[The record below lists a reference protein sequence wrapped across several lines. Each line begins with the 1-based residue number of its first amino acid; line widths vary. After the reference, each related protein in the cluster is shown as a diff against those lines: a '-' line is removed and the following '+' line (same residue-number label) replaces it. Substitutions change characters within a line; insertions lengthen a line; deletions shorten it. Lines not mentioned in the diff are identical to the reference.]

1 MPGYTP
7 AQAQILLDAAI
18 AAYQET
24 LASQEYTIGNR
35 SLKRAEL
42 ASISA
47 EIDKW
52 STVVRKLDSGGI
64 SVRWATPI

>member
-1 MPGYTP
+1 MPGYTL

-24 LASQEYTIGNR
+24 LAAQEYTIGNR

-52 STVVRKLDSGGI
+52 SRKIEELERGGI